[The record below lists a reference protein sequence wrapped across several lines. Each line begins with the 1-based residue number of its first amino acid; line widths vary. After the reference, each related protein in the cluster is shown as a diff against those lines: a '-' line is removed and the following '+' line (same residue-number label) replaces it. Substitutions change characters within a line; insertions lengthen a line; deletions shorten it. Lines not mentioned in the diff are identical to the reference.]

1 MKYLYTGEQ
10 AKAIDTH
17 AIHTMGMPS
26 PVLMERAAMSMAAV
40 LMKREK
46 RDVKILAVCGT
57 GNNGG
62 DAVAA
67 ARILHEQGYY
77 AAITVVGEE
86 ERMTEE
92 MKQQLYLAES
102 CQVPVL
108 PLSSISDGVFD
119 VMLDGIF
126 GIGLSRDVTGVYE
139 AVIKS
144 VNESGARCYA
154 VDIPSGICAET
165 GHVLNIAVK
174 ASVTVTFGV
183 NKMGLVLH
191 PGCEYA
197 GEVFITDIGFPKAS
211 IASVQGRAYFYEAED
226 LQRMPVRENRSH
238 KGTYGHVL
246 VIAGS
251 KDMCGA
257 CFLAAK
263 AAYTAGA
270 GLVRVVTDK
279 ANRTALLGAL
289 PEILFSEREELPDV
303 LGWADAIVA
312 GPGIGISPESEKMI
326 QYVIEQASVPTVI
339 DGDAISIGSRLAD
352 SLPGNF
358 ILTPH
363 VKEMT
368 CLTGKTVPELL
379 EEIVPSTE
387 DASRKW
393 GCTVVQKDARTVVSN
408 GAETYIN
415 VSGNHGMA
423 TGGSGDVLAGLA
435 GGLLAQKMEPF
446 EAAKLAVYLHGLA
459 GDVMRN
465 EKTAY
470 GLMASDLLEGIPK
483 ALKARQEEEEDEY
496 GTEIF

>member
-26 PVLMERAAMSMAAV
+26 LVLMERAAMSMAAV

-62 DAVAA
+62 DAVAV

-77 AAITVVGEE
+77 TAITVVGEE
-86 ERMTEE
+86 ERMTEG
-92 MKQQLYLAES
+92 MKQQLSLAVN

-119 VMLDGIF
+119 VMIDGIF

-165 GHVLNIAVK
+165 GRALNIAVK

-183 NKMGLVLH
+183 NKMGLVLY

-211 IASVQGRAYFYEAED
+211 IASVQGRAYFYETED

-312 GPGIGISPESEKMI
+312 GPGIGISPESQKMI

-339 DGDAISIGSRLAD
+339 DGDAISIGSRLAT
-352 SLPGNF
+352 SLPENF

-470 GLMASDLLEGIPK
+470 GLMASDLIEGIPK
-483 ALKARQEEEEDEY
+483 ALKAGQEEDEY

>member
-26 PVLMERAAMSMAAV
+26 PVLMERAAMSIAAV
-40 LMKREK
+40 LMKREM

-92 MKQQLYLAES
+92 MKQQLSLAVN

-144 VNESGARCYA
+144 MNESGAKCYA

-165 GHVLNIAVK
+165 GHVLNIAVQ

-211 IASVQGRAYFYEAED
+211 VASTEARAYFYEKD
-226 LQRMPVRENRSH
+226 DISRMPKRENRSH

-246 VIAGS
+246 VVAGS

-303 LGWADAIVA
+303 LEWADAIVA
-312 GPGIGISPESEKMI
+312 GPGIGLTQESEEMI
-326 QYVIEQASVPTVI
+326 SYILKHASVPTVI
-339 DGDAISIGSRLAD
+339 DGDAISICSRLAD
-352 SLPGNF
+352 SLPEQF
-358 ILTPH
+358 VLTPH
-363 VKEMT
+363 VKEMA
-368 CLTGKTVPELL
+368 CLTGKTVSELL
-379 EEIVPSTE
+379 EEIVVSTE
-387 DASRKW
+387 DASKKW
-393 GCTVVQKDARTVVSN
+393 GCTIAHKDARTVVSN
-408 GAETYIN
+408 GKETYIN

-423 TGGSGDVLAGLA
+423 TGGSGDVLAGLL

-459 GDVMRN
+459 GDVMRK

-470 GLMASDLLEGIPK
+470 SLMASDLLEGIPQ
-483 ALKARQEEEEDEY
+483 ALKAGQGNEDLY
-496 GTEIF
+496 GTED

>member
-26 PVLMERAAMSMAAV
+26 LVLMERAAMSIAAV
-40 LMKREK
+40 LMKRET
-46 RDVKILAVCGT
+46 RDAKILAVCGT

-62 DAVAA
+62 DAVAT

-77 AAITVVGEE
+77 AAITVLGEE
-86 ERMTEE
+86 DGMTEE
-92 MKQQLYLAES
+92 MKQQLSLAVN
-102 CQVPVL
+102 CHVPVL
-108 PLSSISDGVFD
+108 PLSSVSDGVFD
-119 VMLDGIF
+119 VMIDGIF

-139 AVIKS
+139 SIIKAM
-144 VNESGARCYA
+144 NESDARCYA
-154 VDIPSGICAET
+154 VDIPSGICAGT
-165 GHVLNIAVK
+165 GRVLNTAVR
-174 ASVTVTFGV
+174 ASATVTFGF

-197 GEVFITDIGFPKAS
+197 GEVFITDIGFPKECA
-211 IASVQGRAYFYEAED
+211 ASVEARAYFYEKED
-226 LQRMPVRENRSH
+226 LRRMPERKNRSH

-251 KDMCGA
+251 ESMCGA

-270 GLVRVVTDK
+270 GLVRVVSDK

-303 LGWADAIVA
+303 LEWADAIVA
-312 GPGIGISPESEKMI
+312 GPGIGLTQEAEGMI
-326 QYVIEQASVPTVI
+326 RCLLKHASVPTVI
-339 DGDAISIGSRLAD
+339 DGDAISICSRLTD
-352 SLPGNF
+352 SLPEHF

-368 CLTGKTVPELL
+368 CLTDKSVSELL
-379 EEIVPSTE
+379 DEIVPATE
-387 DASRKW
+387 EASQKW
-393 GCTVVQKDARTVVSN
+393 GCTIVHKDARTVVSN
-408 GAETYIN
+408 GEQTYIN

-423 TGGSGDVLAGLA
+423 TGGSGDVLAGLM
-435 GGLLAQKMEPF
+435 GGLLAQKMESF

-459 GDVMRN
+459 GDVMRE

-470 GLMASDLLEGIPK
+470 CLLASDLLEGIPRV
-483 ALKARQEEEEDEY
+483 LKTGQGNED
-496 GTEIF
+496 I